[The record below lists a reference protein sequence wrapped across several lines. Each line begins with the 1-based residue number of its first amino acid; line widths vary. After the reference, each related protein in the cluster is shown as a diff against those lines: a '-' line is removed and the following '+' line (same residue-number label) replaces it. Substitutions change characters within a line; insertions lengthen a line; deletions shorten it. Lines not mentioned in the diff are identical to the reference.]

1 MSTLSTHI
9 LDISTGKP
17 AQGVTV
23 RLERDGLVIATGTTN
38 SAGRMT
44 DFVAHLP
51 AGRNR
56 LVADIGAWFIQTG
69 RETLDPC
76 AQIDLVTTEA
86 ADEHY
91 HLPIVLAPGGWS
103 TYRGS

>member
-38 SAGRMT
+38 GVGRITEFM
-44 DFVAHLP
+44 AQLP
-51 AGRNR
+51 AGRYR

-69 RETLDPC
+69 RETIYPC
-76 AQIDLVTTEA
+76 AQIDFVTKEA

-91 HLPIVLAPGGWS
+91 HLPFVIAPGGWS

>member
-23 RLERDGLVIATGTTN
+23 HLERDGLVIATGTTN

-44 DFVAHLP
+44 EFVAHLP
-51 AGRNR
+51 AGRYR
-56 LVADIGAWFIQTG
+56 LVADIGAWFTRPG
-69 RETLDPC
+69 ARRFTLR
-76 AQIDLVTTEA
+76 
-86 ADEHY
+86 AD
-91 HLPIVLAPGGWS
+91 
-103 TYRGS
+103 